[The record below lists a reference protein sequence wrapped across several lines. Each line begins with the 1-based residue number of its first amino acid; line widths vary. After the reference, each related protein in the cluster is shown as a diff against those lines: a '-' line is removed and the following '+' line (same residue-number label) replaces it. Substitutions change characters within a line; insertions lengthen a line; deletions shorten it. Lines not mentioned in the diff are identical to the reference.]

1 MEFTSCGTLLFSLA
15 FLPQFLPLSLR
26 GTALF
31 MHHLYGS
38 LIGQGFIKSAPVF
51 WVNCFFL
58 VIGSLKAVESFVAL
72 RIRVGHGSEAL
83 NGNQEAFHRRGREVI
98 SESYSATY
106 LSSLIGLYVRM
117 VDAYREEGN
126 IRVPGCYLVTAH

>member
-1 MEFTSCGTLLFSLA
+1 
-15 FLPQFLPLSLR
+15 
-26 GTALF
+26 

-58 VIGSLKAVESFVAL
+58 VIGSLKAVESLVAL
-72 RIRVGHGSEAL
+72 RIRVGHGCEAL